1 MIDIHFIST
10 FLLGISGL
18 LWITTDIKSHKLS
31 LYFLWRKS
39 KVQGNSKIFRKA
51 KPSQA
56 KPSQAK
62 PSQAKASQAWVMETD
77 AATTVRFSFQSH
89 VFLSWSRGSETKWS
103 VSISYEQCTWSWV
116 EVLVYSPRPFF
127 IIWSRL
133 SIFQRCFMVTWR
145 TYLELNTLSILF
157 HVNCLSFWL
166 PSVKQGVKVLN
177 WNLLIAMLEFC
188 WVSLLKDASNAFS
201 NT

>member
-62 PSQAKASQAWVMETD
+62 PSQAKPRQAKREWWGQMRRQLSAFPFSLMYSWVDRGAVKQSGRSAFHTSNVLE
-77 AATTVRFSFQSH
+77 AELKCSCTVRAP
-89 VFLSWSRGSETKWS
+89 FLSFGQGCQFFNVALWSPGEP
-103 VSISYEQCTWSWV
+103 TW
-116 EVLVYSPRPFF
+116 
-127 IIWSRL
+127 
-133 SIFQRCFMVTWR
+133 
-145 TYLELNTLSILF
+145 N
-157 HVNCLSFWL
+157 
-166 PSVKQGVKVLN
+166 
-177 WNLLIAMLEFC
+177 
-188 WVSLLKDASNAFS
+188 
-201 NT
+201 